1 MDVLIVG
8 RAILDSAIGMMDQR
22 LAGLARAQ
30 CFLQRLT
37 DLFGLQAVVN
47 VMADDLARERI
58 GNQAQIYERAS
69 SRQVRDVG
77 NPHLLRPGRHD
88 LIRSGFQQIRM
99 TPEAMVALSRLVV
112 CPVRH
117 DQQACGAQHIEQPVS
132 PQLDASPGQF
142 RAEQMMQF
150 SCPEPGL
157 AKPDVPDQGG
167 HVRRF
172 RIATLLEPATLV
184 IRLPAD
190 AHIAAGPLD
199 AQLVDPLLRDDL
211 PEGFFTVI
219 P

>member
-1 MDVLIVG
+1 
-8 RAILDSAIGMMDQR
+8 MDQR
-22 LAGLARAQ
+22 LAAPACAQ
-30 CFLQRLT
+30 RFLQRLT

-58 GNQAQIYERAS
+58 GDQAQIYKRAR

-77 NPHLLRPGRHD
+77 NPHLFRPGRHD

-112 CPVRH
+112 RPVRH
-117 DQQACGAQHIEQPVS
+117 HQQACGAQHIEQSVS
-132 PQLDASPGQF
+132 PQLDTSSGEF
-142 RAEQMMQF
+142 GAEQMMQF
-150 SCPEPGL
+150 SCPKPRL
-157 AKPDVPDQGG
+157 AKPDVPHEGG
-167 HVRRF
+167 HACRF

-190 AHIAAGPLD
+190 AHITAGPLD
-199 AQLVDPLLRDDL
+199 AQRFDPLLPDDL